1 MPRDLPGLTLSLDA
15 APLALFI
22 ELFERARQGH
32 PAPLDAGDRPA
43 ELGRIER
50 SHGATPAGELALIAY
65 PSDGFLRYA
74 ATVLAGDF
82 HVGLV
87 EDTGHEDLPDA

>member
-1 MPRDLPGLTLSLDA
+1 MARQKEALTLSLDA

-22 ELFERARQGH
+22 ELFERALQGH
-32 PAPLDAGDRPA
+32 PAPLDVGDLPE
-43 ELGRIER
+43 ELGRVER
-50 SHGATPAGELALIAY
+50 SDRATPAGELAVIAY

-74 ATVLAGDF
+74 ATVLAGD
-82 HVGLV
+82 VDLGVV